1 MIADG
6 SVAFLKKRSFL
17 KVRVESDGSSLFRRN
32 ERRESSTWSVAEHSS
47 SLCNAVGIRG
57 AQLFSGQKSSAE
69 SSFVFR
75 VRRRTIAYAKKKRP
89 AVFTAER
96 FFKRQS
102 FMPLPLGNLSSPG
115 NRRLLFSRIADV
127 RLCCTNFRASDLSPV

>member
-1 MIADG
+1 M
-6 SVAFLKKRSFL
+6 
-17 KVRVESDGSSLFRRN
+17 
-32 ERRESSTWSVAEHSS
+32 STFYLETKG
-47 SLCNAVGIRG
+47 GIRG
-57 AQLFSGQKSSAE
+57 AQLFFGQKSSAGL
-69 SSFVFR
+69 SFVFR

-102 FMPLPLGNLSSPG
+102 FMPLPLGNLSPPG